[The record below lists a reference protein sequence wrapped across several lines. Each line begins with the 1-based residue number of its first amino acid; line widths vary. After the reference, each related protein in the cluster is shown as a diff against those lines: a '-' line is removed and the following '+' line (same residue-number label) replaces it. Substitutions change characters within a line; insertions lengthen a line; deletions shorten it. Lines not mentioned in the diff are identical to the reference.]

1 MRWIS
6 SGGGANRAP
15 GLYRPIRL
23 RVKSDRLLDPTITTL
38 KTHNLLFPAG
48 SPGHIVLFT
57 NDGSAEEYA
66 AIRRGDLDATISQPA
81 DMYAKYGLI
90 YLQQAM
96 AGQTFKAGPTDHG
109 STIVEVSP
117 GVLEDQLSA
126 PLVTKS
132 NVDDKSL
139 WGNQS

>member
-1 MRWIS
+1 
-6 SGGGANRAP
+6 
-15 GLYRPIRL
+15 
-23 RVKSDRLLDPTITTL
+23 
-38 KTHNLLFPAG
+38 
-48 SPGHIVLFT
+48 
-57 NDGSAEEYA
+57 
-66 AIRRGDLDATISQPA
+66 
-81 DMYAKYGLI
+81 
-90 YLQQAM
+90 M